1 MWIMA
6 KTWAEKL
13 AEIATLTERV
23 KALEREISD
32 LVAREQGLSEA
43 IAAERARSDI
53 AVDRMLGNQGI
64 PPITPIKSASL
75 EELSNMFEEDGDE
88 VNSIRLAIKEHGAA
102 NVLLGAE

>member
-13 AEIATLTERV
+13 VEIA
-23 KALEREISD
+23 ALKEKVASLNQLVGD
-32 LVAREQGLSEA
+32 LRAGIAKFEEA
-43 IAAERARSDI
+43 LAEERARANI

>member
-13 AEIATLTERV
+13 AELAVLKERV
-23 KALEREISD
+23 RALEEAVAEYKKFEGEWIEM
-32 LVAREQGLSEA
+32 VAR
-43 IAAERARSDI
+43 ERARSDN

-64 PPITPIKSASL
+64 PPITPIKSASI
-75 EELSNMFEEDGDE
+75 EELSSMFEEDAEE